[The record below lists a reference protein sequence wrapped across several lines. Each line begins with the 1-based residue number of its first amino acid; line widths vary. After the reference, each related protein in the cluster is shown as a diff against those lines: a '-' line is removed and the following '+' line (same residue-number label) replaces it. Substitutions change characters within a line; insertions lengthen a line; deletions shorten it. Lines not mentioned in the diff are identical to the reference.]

1 MILTLHYKNS
11 IVQSPPIS
19 VLDRKTFDSNTAA
32 GRAINA
38 NNNNGF
44 TAAVVHAATT
54 TIPNGAHGDMFNVN
68 GRITFTLKRSGRI
81 VRKVDGAPPLYLRN
95 WKQIGKEC
103 RPDSQQRAEISLDM
117 AETLYILKP
126 MIHLG
131 GCALFGYKS
140 WRSWSLALLTDLI
153 SLRMYMTNRQ
163 LLTKIQ
169 KVEISRRIISILL
182 YLMRSPFYDR
192 HTRDKVNALL
202 AALLHHIPFTKAIVG
217 PLKDYI
223 PYWQDTYFHMWS

>member
-1 MILTLHYKNS
+1 MGRLFLTLHYKNS

-19 VLDRKTFDSNTAA
+19 VLDRKNFDSNTPTAPVTVV
-32 GRAINA
+32 
-38 NNNNGF
+38 NGG
-44 TAAVVHAATT
+44 TT
-54 TIPNGAHGDMFNVN
+54 PSDMFN
-68 GRITFTLKRSGRI
+68 GHITFTLKRSGRI

-103 RPDSQQRAEISLDM
+103 KPDNQQQSENSLTT

-131 GCALFGYKS
+131 GCAVFGYKS
-140 WRSWSLALLTDLI
+140 WRSWSLPLLTDLV
-153 SLRMYMTNRQ
+153 SLRLYLHNRQ

-182 YLMRSPFYDR
+182 YLLRSPFYDKFSK
-192 HTRDKVNALL
+192 DKINALL
-202 AALLHHIPFTKAIVG
+202 AALLKHIPLTKAIVG
-217 PLKDYI
+217 PLKEYI

>member
-1 MILTLHYKNS
+1 MGRLILTLHYKNS

-19 VLDRKTFDSNTAA
+19 VLDRKTFDNNTAA

-44 TAAVVHAATT
+44 TSAVMSSQQR
-54 TIPNGAHGDMFNVN
+54 DMFNVN

-103 RPDSQQRAEISLDM
+103 RPDSQQKTEISLDM

-140 WRSWSLALLTDLI
+140 WRSWALALVTDLV
-153 SLRMYMTNRQ
+153 SLRMYMSNRM

-192 HTRDKVNALL
+192 YSRDKINALL
-202 AALLHHIPFTKAIVG
+202 VALLKHVPLTKAIVG